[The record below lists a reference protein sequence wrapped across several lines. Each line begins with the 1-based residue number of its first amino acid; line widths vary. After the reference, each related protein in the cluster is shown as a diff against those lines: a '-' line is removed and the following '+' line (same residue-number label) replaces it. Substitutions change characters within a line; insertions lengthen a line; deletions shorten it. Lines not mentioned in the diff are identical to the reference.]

1 MVHKTKGIVLK
12 SVKYGE
18 TSLVV
23 TLFTESF
30 GLQSYMVNGVRM
42 ATKKSGARA
51 NYFQPSALLD
61 MEAYHNQFNNLQRIR
76 EYRWTYLYEHIFSDV
91 RKNSVALF
99 MIELLNKCLKEP
111 EQNAELFY
119 FIEDAFRHLDKAN
132 NAVTANFSLFFCLH
146 LAVFFGFR
154 ITDDYSEGQP
164 YLDLQE
170 GNFTPAAPGHP
181 WYLEGKA
188 AAVSA
193 DILKA
198 QQPVEL
204 EDLQLTGEFRR
215 TLLNAYENYYAFH
228 IPDFGT
234 LKTLPILRE
243 ILS

>member
-1 MVHKTKGIVLK
+1 MVHKTKGIVLRT
-12 SVKYGE
+12 VKYGE
-18 TSLVV
+18 TSVIV
-23 TLFTESF
+23 TMFTEGF

-42 ATKKSGARA
+42 ASKKGGVKA
-51 NYFQPSALLD
+51 NHFQPAALLD

-76 EYRWTYLYEHIFSDV
+76 EYQWAHLYEHIFFDV
-91 RKNSVALF
+91 RKHSVALF

-119 FIEDAFRHLDKAN
+119 FIEDAFLHLDKAN

-154 ITDDYSEGQP
+154 IHDDYSEAQA

-170 GNFTPAAPGHP
+170 GTFVTTPPGHHY
-181 WYLEGKA
+181 YLEGKA

-193 DILKA
+193 HILRA
-198 QQPVEL
+198 QQPAEL

-215 TLLNAYENYYAFH
+215 TLLTAYENYYAFH
-228 IPDFGT
+228 IPDFGS